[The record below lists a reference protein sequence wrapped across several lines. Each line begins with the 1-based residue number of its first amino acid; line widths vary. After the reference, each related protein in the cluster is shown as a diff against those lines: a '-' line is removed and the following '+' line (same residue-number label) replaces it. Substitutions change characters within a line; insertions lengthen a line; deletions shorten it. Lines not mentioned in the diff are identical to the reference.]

1 MKVKS
6 EEEIVLEVCR
16 GEDFKVVLEN
26 GTPEQQY
33 KLAKCLSN
41 AFMYPKIRN
50 LSIKLYQTAADTG
63 HVEAAFQLYRNTYY
77 VKKNALKYLK
87 FAAEKGHADAKLE
100 LAECYILHQLPGC
113 KKPNLNKEKKGF
125 EIVKELVEKKKK
137 QSAHFLLARC
147 YETGRGT
154 EMDLEKAKKSYK
166 ILKSAQIE
174 RIEMLIRERDKP
186 NKRTREMIVKQYP
199 YHYTIVDDKLVAL

>member
-41 AFMYPKIRN
+41 EFMHPKIRN
-50 LSIKLYQTAADTG
+50 LYIKLYKKAADAG
-63 HVEAAFQLYRNTYY
+63 HVEASLSLYNQLRYY
-77 VKKNALKYLK
+77 KKPALKYLK
-87 FAAEKGHADAKLE
+87 FAAEKGHRGAKLQ
-100 LAECYILHQLPGC
+100 LAECYIFRNSPWC
-113 KKPNLNKEKKGF
+113 KKVNTNEEKKGF
-125 EIVKELVEKKKK
+125 EIAKELAKKEEYAYFVL
-137 QSAHFLLARC
+137 AHC

-154 EMDLEKAKKSYK
+154 EMDLDKAKKCYK
-166 ILKSAQIE
+166 ILKSNQIE
-174 RIEMLIRERDKP
+174 RVEMLIRERDKP
-186 NKRTREMIVKQYP
+186 NKRTREMIVKHHP
-199 YHYTIVDDKLVAL
+199 YYYKIVDDKLVAL